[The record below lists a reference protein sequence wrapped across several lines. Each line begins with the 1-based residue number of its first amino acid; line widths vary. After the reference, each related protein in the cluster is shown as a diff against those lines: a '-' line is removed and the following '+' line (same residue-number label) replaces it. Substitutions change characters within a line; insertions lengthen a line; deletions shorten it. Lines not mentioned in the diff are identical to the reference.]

1 MMIEFPFPLHPMV
14 VHFPIA
20 LFMTA
25 LGLELLSLITKKE
38 SLHQSAVHIFIIA
51 ALLTPLV
58 VRTGIEEAEELRLTH
73 PVLDKHRLFALW
85 SMWVSL
91 AALPV
96 LWLAKKEFG
105 KYFRAVFLAFLIGA
119 VSLVSLTGYNGGRMV
134 YGYGVGIEK

>member
-1 MMIEFPFPLHPMV
+1 MIEFPLHPMV

-20 LFMTA
+20 LFVTA
-25 LGLELLSLITKKE
+25 LGLELLSLIAKKE

-51 ALLTPLV
+51 SLLTPLV

-85 SMWVSL
+85 CMWVSL

-96 LWLAKKEFG
+96 LWFTKKEFG
-105 KYFRAVFLAFLIGA
+105 KYFKVIFLAFLIG
-119 VSLVSLTGYNGGRMV
+119 VISLVSFTGYHGGRMV
-134 YGYGVGIEK
+134 YEYGVGIEK